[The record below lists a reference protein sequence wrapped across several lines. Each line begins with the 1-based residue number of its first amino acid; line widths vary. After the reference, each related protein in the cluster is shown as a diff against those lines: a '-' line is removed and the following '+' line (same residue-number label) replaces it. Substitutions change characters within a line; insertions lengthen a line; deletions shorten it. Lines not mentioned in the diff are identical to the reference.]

1 MSKLTE
7 SLAKEYL
14 EREKAAKPLNT
25 RWEQYAKL
33 SNKLG
38 EILND
43 LRVYDFRKLTE
54 EENSKKIELEF
65 CRRAL
70 DDKMKESF
78 TNEQQYSEI
87 MEKLHTV
94 VQETL
99 DFLKELEVKYGSLE
113 DVKARNAVKEF
124 LISFGL
130 VIGFFAFTGIIT
142 WLACR

>member
-1 MSKLTE
+1 M
-7 SLAKEYL
+7 
-14 EREKAAKPLNT
+14 
-25 RWEQYAKL
+25 
-33 SNKLG
+33 
-38 EILND
+38 
-43 LRVYDFRKLTE
+43 YDFRKLTE

-70 DDKMKESF
+70 DDKMRESF

-130 VIGFFAFTGIIT
+130 VIGVFAFTGIIT
-142 WLACR
+142 WLALH